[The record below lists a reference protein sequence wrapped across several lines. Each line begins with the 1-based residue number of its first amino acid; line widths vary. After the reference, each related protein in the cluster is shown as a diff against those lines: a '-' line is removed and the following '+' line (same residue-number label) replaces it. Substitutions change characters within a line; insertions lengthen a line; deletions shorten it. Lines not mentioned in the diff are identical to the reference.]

1 MVMAQA
7 NRFNVRLVI
16 SPKVW
21 VEVGMERSL
30 TPSQQMTG
38 LLYALDEV
46 KKITEVQS
54 LKLMFDEENE
64 TSTEEII

>member
-1 MVMAQA
+1 M
-7 NRFNVRLVI
+7 
-16 SPKVW
+16 
-21 VEVGMERSL
+21 GMERSL
-30 TPSQQMTG
+30 TPPQQMTG

-46 KKITEVQS
+46 KKITEVDN